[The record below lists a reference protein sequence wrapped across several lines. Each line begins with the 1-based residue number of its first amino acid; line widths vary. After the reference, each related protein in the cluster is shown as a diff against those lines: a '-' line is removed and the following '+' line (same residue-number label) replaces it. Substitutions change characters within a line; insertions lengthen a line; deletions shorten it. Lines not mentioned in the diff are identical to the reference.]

1 MSEEE
6 KKDEKVQLLERV
18 FGTNKERD
26 LFILQALADG
36 FAYIQVLNIVNDGM
50 PKK

>member
-18 FGTNKERD
+18 FGSNKERD

>member
-26 LFILQALADG
+26 LFILQAITEG
-36 FAYIQVLNIVNDGM
+36 FLYSQVLNTVNDGM